1 MRLGHFGNDFAEI
14 GLDEARLGALL
25 TEHERERL
33 PRFDR
38 LWRYYR
44 NPADRSAAAQ
54 GMARARLAQE
64 EGLPARFRRS
74 AREQFGA
81 EDQREVVIENDIAW
95 RLHAMVD
102 FMFGRPV
109 QLVSTAEDET
119 KRQEIGRILDRAFEA
134 SGGVGLLQDMAL
146 VGAIY
151 GHVDLLVRW
160 DGVIGRSAGGTGI
173 EAALRAAER
182 VRIEAVDPTRAIP
195 LVNAEDF
202 RRLDALVIRVIRREP
217 GAPADPP
224 GFLRRRLGGAKEGER
239 VETLELISP
248 QARQVYRDR
257 RLVEESANPLGEL
270 PVAHIQ
276 NVAQPLAYEG
286 LSEVEPLIP
295 LQDELNT
302 RLSDRAHRVTM
313 QSFKMFL
320 AKGMDLGGEAGR
332 AARIGPGQVWST
344 ENPDAS
350 IEAFGGDGA
359 SPSEDHHIE
368 QIRQAL
374 DKTSGVTPVAAG
386 VLGGRVGQLS
396 SENALRITLM
406 GLLAKT
412 ARKQVTYGRG
422 LSEVSRLVLKTL
434 DVAGVYPTREAERGV
449 RIAWPDPLPGQERER
464 LETALLKRE
473 LGVERER
480 VLAELGYAPADAGVT

>member
-1 MRLGHFGNDFAEI
+1 MAMGESIGLEAFAEI
-14 GLDEARLGALL
+14 GLDSARLEALIAD
-25 TEHERERL
+25 HERRRL
-33 PRFDR
+33 PGLER

-44 NPADRSAAAQ
+44 NPLEGEAGAP
-54 GMARARLAQE
+54 ARLRLAQE
-64 EGLPARFRRS
+64 AGLPARFRRM
-74 AREQFGA
+74 REG
-81 EDQREVVIENDIAW
+81 EDQKEVVIENDIAW
-95 RLHAMVD
+95 RIHAMVD

-109 QLVSTAEDET
+109 QIVSTAEDET
-119 KRQEIGRILDRAFEA
+119 KRREIERILDRAFEA

-146 VGAIY
+146 LGAVY
-151 GHVDLLVRW
+151 GHVDLLVRAE
-160 DGVIGRSAGGTGI
+160 DVRGAAGGRGV
-173 EAALRAAER
+173 EAALRAAPR
-182 VRIEAVDPTRAIP
+182 VRIEAIDPTRAIP
-195 LVNAEDF
+195 LVNPDDF
-202 RRLDALVIRVIRREP
+202 RRLDAMIIRVTKRARGEERRT
-217 GAPADPP
+217 P
-224 GFLRRRLGGAKEGER
+224 GFLRRRFGAASRRRDR
-239 VETLELISP
+239 VESIEIIS
-248 QARQVYRDR
+248 ASHRLLARDR
-257 RLVEESANPLGEL
+257 RLIEESVNPLGET

-276 NVAQPLAYEG
+276 NVAQPLTYEG

-320 AKGMDLGGEAGR
+320 AKGMDLGREGGAP
-332 AARIGPGQVWST
+332 ARIGPGQVWST

-374 DKTSGVTPVAAG
+374 DKASGVTPVAAG
-386 VLGGRVGQLS
+386 VIRGRVGQLS

-422 LSEVSRLVLKTL
+422 LAEVSRMVLKAL
-434 DVAGVYPTREAERGV
+434 DVAGVYPTRSEERSV
-449 RIAWPDPLPGQERER
+449 RIEWPDPLPGQERSR

-473 LGVERER
+473 LGVDQRR
-480 VLAELGYAPADAGVT
+480 VLAELGYAPADPGVT